1 MKTNYVKYL
10 FSFVLALWAS
20 ALSAQTHWTVNDNF
34 SSYMTIYF
42 DLTLGDE
49 AVASEKRSNYE
60 VVAMIDDDC
69 RGRGE
74 FITVSGHTYGQMMV
88 YGDAADDGKQLTFMV
103 YDRTEKE
110 EKHIYGVNVKFSVD
124 GMVGYPSQPQAFDV
138 NFNYLL
144 GDANGDGKVSI
155 ADAVAIVDFILS
167 DGATELVQ
175 AAADMNKDGKISI
188 SDAVD
193 VVDMILNN

>member
-74 FITVSGHTYGQMMV
+74 YITSGGHTYGLMMV
-88 YGDAADDGKQLTFMV
+88 FGDAVDNGKELTFKV
-103 YDRTEKE
+103 WNKGDKKE
-110 EKHIYGVNVKFSVD
+110 DLIYGVHIN
-124 GMVGYPSQPQAFDV
+124 
-138 NFNYLL
+138 
-144 GDANGDGKVSI
+144 
-155 ADAVAIVDFILS
+155 
-167 DGATELVQ
+167 
-175 AAADMNKDGKISI
+175 
-188 SDAVD
+188 
-193 VVDMILNN
+193 

>member
-1 MKTNYVKYL
+1 
-10 FSFVLALWAS
+10 
-20 ALSAQTHWTVNDNF
+20 
-34 SSYMTIYF
+34 
-42 DLTLGDE
+42 
-49 AVASEKRSNYE
+49 
-60 VVAMIDDDC
+60 
-69 RGRGE
+69 
-74 FITVSGHTYGQMMV
+74 MMV

-138 NFNYLL
+138 NFNYLP